1 MESLSRMLTK
11 SSGNFLHQPIRKCDF
26 MYENINSGTSAS
38 KSNVRSMWQLCR
50 FEQAAD
56 MSRPSPWCSVFS
68 IDDIAV
74 MEYGE
79 DLGYYYEAGYGFDMN
94 KNILCEAMQN
104 MLQFLRNDNE
114 DAPARILI
122 SHSTSMQL
130 VLVAL
135 GLYEDEIPLTRSNF
149 AEQHS
154 RNWRTS
160 RQTAFAS
167 NLAVIRYE

>member
-1 MESLSRMLTK
+1 
-11 SSGNFLHQPIRKCDF
+11 
-26 MYENINSGTSAS
+26 
-38 KSNVRSMWQLCR
+38 MWQLCR

-56 MSRPSPWCSVFS
+56 LSKVSPWCSVFS
-68 IDDIAV
+68 IDDVAV

-79 DLGYYYEAGYGFDMN
+79 DLGYYYEAGYGFAMN

-104 MLQFLRNDNE
+104 LLKFLQSNDYQE
-114 DAPARILI
+114 APARILI

-130 VLVAL
+130 LLVAL

-149 AEQHS
+149 AVQNF

-160 RQTAFAS
+160 QQTAFAS